1 MSTTTTTSKTLDK
14 PFKGYENGQT
24 QMGFAIL
31 QRNTS
36 PTQPGERRGR
46 RKQAEPGRFLGVR
59 RRPWG
64 RYAAEIRDPT
74 TKERHWLGTFDTAQ
88 EAALAYDRAAL
99 SMKGTQARTNFVYT
113 TTTDLHNTSFH
124 SLHHLT
130 SSTNTPFDSNNNNN
144 NNNNNNS
151 NVQTTTLLPTSQ
163 FICSTTS
170 KQPTNQ
176 NSPPQLVMTCH
187 NSATTHHQTF
197 LNQSN
202 TISDTFDE
210 TSYMSSPPNH
220 RHHHRGDRDCDDNNF
235 FFSNDSDNSGY
246 LGCIVPDNC
255 LRPPPT
261 PSPSDHNPKRSSG
274 YSTTAAQTKSHWDMS
289 SSEVEIPVLPA
300 ASSSLGS
307 NPGELIMPC
316 LDDFNLGFWDNNN
329 LQQQQQ
335 PWELNSGDLSAMIS
349 SSNFPLTTE
358 GAFYPLTDNS
368 MYGFMSGPTSSVSC
382 SPSLPPLG
390 DVVDLGHSLF

>member
-1 MSTTTTTSKTLDK
+1 MSSTTTKTLDK
-14 PFKGYENGQT
+14 PLKAGYENNGHYHHQ

-99 SMKGTQARTNFVYT
+99 SMKGTQARTNFIYT
-113 TTTDLHNTSFH
+113 TNTTTHDHHNTSFH
-124 SLHHLT
+124 SLHHHHHLNNT
-130 SSTNTPFDSNNNNN
+130 TTPFDT
-144 NNNNNNS
+144 NNNS
-151 NVQTTTLLPTSQ
+151 TTILPLPSHEL
-163 FICSTTS
+163 ICSTTS
-170 KQPTNQ
+170 KNPTNQ
-176 NSPPQLVMTCH
+176 NSTTPPQIVMTCH
-187 NSATTHHQTF
+187 HPTI
-197 LNQSN
+197 LNQSLN
-202 TISDTFDE
+202 TIND
-210 TSYMSSPPNH
+210 MSSPPN
-220 RHHHRGDRDCDDNNF
+220 DDNNNNNF
-235 FFSNDSDNSGY
+235 FFCNDDSDYNSGY

-261 PSPSDHNPKRSSG
+261 PSPSDHNPKR
-274 YSTTAAQTKSHWDMS
+274 TKSHWDMMMRG
-289 SSEVEIPVLPA
+289 SSEVATL
-300 ASSSLGS
+300 SSNQAGDQ
-307 NPGELIMPC
+307 LIMPC

-329 LQQQQQ
+329 NNNLIQHQHQQ

-349 SSNFPLTTE
+349 TTSSSNNNNNNIPLSSTDQ
-358 GAFYPLTDNS
+358 GAFYPLIDNS
-368 MYGFMSGPTSSVSC
+368 MYGFMSGPTYSSC

>member
-1 MSTTTTTSKTLDK
+1 MSSTTTKTLDK
-14 PFKGYENGQT
+14 PLKSGYENNGHYHHQ

-99 SMKGTQARTNFVYT
+99 
-113 TTTDLHNTSFH
+113 
-124 SLHHLT
+124 
-130 SSTNTPFDSNNNNN
+130 
-144 NNNNNNS
+144 
-151 NVQTTTLLPTSQ
+151 
-163 FICSTTS
+163 
-170 KQPTNQ
+170 
-176 NSPPQLVMTCH
+176 
-187 NSATTHHQTF
+187 
-197 LNQSN
+197 
-202 TISDTFDE
+202 
-210 TSYMSSPPNH
+210 
-220 RHHHRGDRDCDDNNF
+220 
-235 FFSNDSDNSGY
+235 
-246 LGCIVPDNC
+246 
-255 LRPPPT
+255 PPPT
-261 PSPSDHNPKRSSG
+261 PSPSDHNPER
-274 YSTTAAQTKSHWDMS
+274 TKSHWDMMMRG
-289 SSEVEIPVLPA
+289 SSEVATL
-300 ASSSLGS
+300 SSNQAGDQ
-307 NPGELIMPC
+307 LIMPC

-329 LQQQQQ
+329 NNNLIQHQHQQ

-349 SSNFPLTTE
+349 TTSSSNNNNNNIPLSSTDQ
-358 GAFYPLTDNS
+358 GAFYPLIDNS
-368 MYGFMSGPTSSVSC
+368 MYGFMSGPTYSSC

>member
-1 MSTTTTTSKTLDK
+1 MSTSKTLDK
-14 PFKGYENGQT
+14 PFKGYEHSQP

-113 TTTDLHNTSFH
+113 DHNNTSFH
-124 SLHHLT
+124 SLHHL
-130 SSTNTPFDSNNNNN
+130 SPFD
-144 NNNNNNS
+144 
-151 NVQTTTLLPTSQ
+151 VQTLLPPSQ
-163 FICSTTS
+163 FICSTTTQS

-176 NSPPQLVMTCH
+176 NSPPQPFMTCQ
-187 NSATTHHQTF
+187 TETHT
-197 LNQSN
+197 NQSN
-202 TISDTFDE
+202 NDTFSE
-210 TSYMSSPPNH
+210 TSYGSSPPNH
-220 RHHHRGDRDCDDNNF
+220 DDHDNNF
-235 FFSNDSDNSGY
+235 FFSNDSNSGY

-255 LRPPPT
+255 LRPPPP
-261 PSPSDHNPKRSSG
+261 PSHDPKRSDF
-274 YSTTAAQTKSHWDMS
+274 STSNDQNFCSMSTNSAETKSHWDMM
-289 SSEVEIPVLPA
+289 SEVVAPVP
-300 ASSSLGS
+300 SSMAS
-307 NPGELIMPC
+307 NPGELMPC
-316 LDDFNLGFWDNNN
+316 LDDYNVGFWDNN
-329 LQQQQQ
+329 QQ

-349 SSNFPLTTE
+349 SNIPLNE
-358 GAFYPLTDNS
+358 GDFYPLIDNS
-368 MYGFMSGPTSSVSC
+368 IFGLMSGPTSSVSC
-382 SPSLPPLG
+382 SPSVPPFG
-390 DVVDLGHSLF
+390 DAVDLGHSLF